1 MMLLN
6 HIEMYYINDIN
17 DQVSFESIP
26 ITFIS
31 KACVNSFAE
40 GVTFGSL
47 CSVVGSNLEFSL
59 NVFLKL
65 KSF

>member
-6 HIEMYYINDIN
+6 HIEMYSINDIN
-17 DQVSFESIP
+17 DQVLFGSLS

-40 GVTFGSL
+40 SVTFGSL

-59 NVFLKL
+59 NVFFKL
-65 KSF
+65 NSF